1 MAAARGI
8 LNIMQPAQKS
18 NRKFVEYYLLTF
30 SRKCVIIISEREGNT
45 MNEMYNELKHYGEII
60 ADKNHETTEGHFIRF
75 TTFKYRE
82 MYYIVV
88 MADGIL
94 LAISEHNDVYKLV
107 K

>member
-1 MAAARGI
+1 
-8 LNIMQPAQKS
+8 
-18 NRKFVEYYLLTF
+18 
-30 SRKCVIIISEREGNT
+30 
-45 MNEMYNELKHYGEII
+45 MNEMYNELRHYGEII
-60 ADKNHETTEGHFIRF
+60 ADKTHETTEGNFIRF